1 MNHDTHPEPSFGH
14 EESSVEAE
22 EAMAA
27 VHGSGL
33 SSEDLKEE
41 ELGRRAVIAAIRG
54 ARRAVSNPGDTHE
67 TVISANSTSAMLRIN
82 DVSPMPSVS
91 CGRGPV
97 SDELYEDFVRF
108 DRIAP
113 EYYQQYDVKRGL
125 RNADGSGV
133 LVGLTTVC
141 DVHGYTK
148 GPDGVHPDRG
158 RLSYR
163 GYDVEELVRGA
174 QADQRFG
181 YEEVSYL
188 LLTGNLPTVQ
198 QLDDFNRRIDSRRRL
213 SLGYLSLFPRRTR
226 SSSIMNVL
234 QRATLLLYAF
244 DDDPDDTSPEHE
256 VDVVLS
262 LLGRLPRIAA
272 VAHTAYAAEQEAT
285 ELRIPPVCMGYSM
298 AETIL
303 DVLRGNQPFT
313 REEALLLDVM
323 LMLHAEH
330 GGGNNST
337 FTTRVL
343 SSSGTDAYSA
353 YAAAMGSLKG
363 PKHGGANSK
372 APEMIAD
379 IAAHVAD
386 PRNEDEVASYLEKI
400 ARGEAFDK
408 TGLIYGVGHAV
419 YTLSD
424 PRCKLISSYAENLAD
439 ERGFMD
445 RYQLIRTIERVAP
458 EVVRTVHP
466 NALPMCANIDL
477 YTGFVYDML
486 DIPPSLHTPIFAMA
500 RLSGW
505 AAHRMEELYGAARI
519 IRPAYRCILT
529 ERSYKPLAERDE

>member
-1 MNHDTHPEPSFGH
+1 MTKRE
-14 EESSVEAE
+14 
-22 EAMAA
+22 
-27 VHGSGL
+27 
-33 SSEDLKEE
+33 SEDYTPAEDALRAATGDSDADRITDDEE
-41 ELGRRAVIAAIRG
+41 RAMSAVRAALRG
-54 ARRAVSNPGDTHE
+54 ARRAVGNPGDTKE
-67 TVISANSTSAMLRIN
+67 TVISANSTSAMLRIE

-91 CGRGPV
+91 CGRPPV

-113 EYYQQYDVKRGL
+113 EEYERYDVKRGL

-141 DVHGYTK
+141 DVHGYTR
-148 GPDGVHPDRG
+148 DATGVHPAKG

-174 QADQRFG
+174 EDEQRFG
-181 YEEVSYL
+181 YEEVAYL

-198 QLDDFNRRIDSRRRL
+198 QLDDFNRRIDARRRL
-213 SLGYLSLFPRRTR
+213 SLGYLSLFPRTTR

-272 VAHTAYAAEQEAT
+272 VAHTAYAAEHGRT
-285 ELRIPPVCMGYSM
+285 ELRIPPVNMGYSM
-298 AETIL
+298 AETLL
-303 DVLRGNQPFT
+303 DVLRGNEPFT

-343 SSSGTDAYSA
+343 SSSATDAYSA

-363 PKHGGANSK
+363 PKHGGANAK
-372 APEMIAD
+372 VGQMLKNIAENVGD
-379 IAAHVAD
+379 IA
-386 PRNEDEVASYLEKI
+386 NEDEVASYLERI
-400 ARGEAFDK
+400 ARGEAFDG
-408 TGLIYGVGHAV
+408 TGLIYGIGHAV

-424 PRCKLISSYAENLAD
+424 PRCELIATYAQKLAD
-439 ERGFMD
+439 ERGLHD
-445 RYQLIRTIERVAP
+445 RFQLIRTVERLGP
-458 EVVRTVHP
+458 TIVREAHATP
-466 NALPMCANIDL
+466 TPICANIDL
-477 YTGFVYDML
+477 YTGFVYNML
-486 DIPPSLHTPIFAMA
+486 GIPESLHTPIFAMS
-500 RLSGW
+500 RLAGW

-519 IRPAYRCILT
+519 IRPAYRCILA
-529 ERSYKPLAERDE
+529 ERTYRPLAERND